1 MKEIYAGKEQ
11 VIMRATRLRKDGRYE
26 TRVQLGYGKDGKE
39 AVKSF
44 YATTAKESK
53 KKAIEFV
60 NEYNINNGKL
70 SDIPFPNA
78 IKSGCLKPSTVVKR
92 APPLTVMNRF
102 STIKF
107 YPMLQKNSLKTLPLR
122 ICKKY

>member
-11 VIMRATRLRKDGRYE
+11 VIMRATRQRKDGRYE

-53 KKAIEFV
+53 KKALEFV

-78 IKSGCLKPSTVVKR
+78 IKRWLFETKHGSKKGTTVKECLIIYYTIIRPFCTV
-92 APPLTVMNRF
+92 
-102 STIKF
+102 I
-107 YPMLQKNSLKTLPLR
+107 
-122 ICKKY
+122 